1 MQLLKARALVLVPSL
16 LSVALGKRINLSHLT
31 RQCFLFGAVGTRLE
45 SPGRGAGCV
54 PVEGPVDQREPHSMA
69 ENREPRVTIE
79 SELDPVEYTLRKRLP
94 HRLPRRPNDIYVN
107 MKTDFKAQL
116 ARCQKLLDGGAR
128 GQNACTEIYI
138 HGLGLAINRAIN
150 IALQLQ
156 AGSFGSLQVAANTS
170 TVELVDEL
178 EPETDAQEPLTRI
191 RNNSAIHIR
200 VFRVTP
206 NQKSLKAFDLKVG
219 LGWAQGI
226 KWPLS
231 SSSSPFNWNMVR
243 GKKHWEC
250 PALLLLFSLLLLP
263 LGLPVM
269 GALPHLI
276 CDSRVL
282 ERYILEAREA
292 ENATMG
298 CAESCSFGENITVPD
313 TKVNFHAWKRMEVG
327 QQATEVWQGLALL
340 SEAILR
346 GQALLANSSQ
356 PVETLHLHVDKAI
369 SGLRSLTSLL
379 RALGAQ
385 VCSTLL
391 FALSVKQ
398 QKGPAKEP

>member
-1 MQLLKARALVLVPSL
+1 MIE
-16 LSVALGKRINLSHLT
+16 GCW
-31 RQCFLFGAVGTRLE
+31 QCFLFGALGTRLE

-54 PVEGPVDQREPHSMA
+54 RVEGPVDQREPHSMA

-178 EPETDAQEPLTRI
+178 EPETDAREPLTRI

-206 NQKSLKAFDLKVG
+206 K
-219 LGWAQGI
+219 
-226 KWPLS
+226 
-231 SSSSPFNWNMVR
+231 
-243 GKKHWEC
+243 
-250 PALLLLFSLLLLP
+250 
-263 LGLPVM
+263 
-269 GALPHLI
+269 
-276 CDSRVL
+276 
-282 ERYILEAREA
+282 
-292 ENATMG
+292 
-298 CAESCSFGENITVPD
+298 
-313 TKVNFHAWKRMEVG
+313 
-327 QQATEVWQGLALL
+327 
-340 SEAILR
+340 
-346 GQALLANSSQ
+346 
-356 PVETLHLHVDKAI
+356 
-369 SGLRSLTSLL
+369 
-379 RALGAQ
+379 
-385 VCSTLL
+385 
-391 FALSVKQ
+391 
-398 QKGPAKEP
+398 